1 MQSHVL
7 SSAMAPL
14 IMYSAPIKVVSK
26 PDQVQ
31 KRRKKREEEAK
42 RKAASVALATGLVSP
57 AAASLA
63 AVPLFGHPL
72 TDEMVKAL
80 QNVERQQ
87 HAQQELLN
95 RVIELLGGR
104 PPNIVLTQS
113 ELLALESLGI
123 EPLEMGDPQ
132 EPVSWDNNNNS
143 GSDSEEAS
151 SSEQRKSTSC
161 ACVCVLTRATEPRL
175 EHLRGG
181 AAPVAAP
188 TPLPAAA
195 ERPPEKVLDLESAFA
210 LMMSSYE
217 TMSAEQRTEKIRNVV
232 RQTQISRDSV
242 SEIHDLFYAEGLQRA
257 LSDDANGDS
266 IMMEPIGRHGAS
278 AGEACTCEDCPHKKE
293 LARIENF
300 YREVFSLY

>member
-1 MQSHVL
+1 MKVAPMDFKAIISENGRQVNGEARVNVLTSQLEDMLFRIRIRADNRKKYASLALMQSHHSAL
-7 SSAMAPL
+7 SSAMPPL

-57 AAASLA
+57 AAASLS
-63 AVPLFGHPL
+63 AVPLFGHPV

-95 RVIELLGGR
+95 RVIEQLGGR

-132 EPVSWDNNNNS
+132 EPVSWDNNS
-143 GSDSEEAS
+143 GSDSEDAT
-151 SSEQRKSTSC
+151 SSEQRKSPPRLSLVSAC
-161 ACVCVLTRATEPRL
+161 AC
-175 EHLRGG
+175 
-181 AAPVAAP
+181 
-188 TPLPAAA
+188 
-195 ERPPEKVLDLESAFA
+195 
-210 LMMSSYE
+210 
-217 TMSAEQRTEKIRNVV
+217 
-232 RQTQISRDSV
+232 
-242 SEIHDLFYAEGLQRA
+242 
-257 LSDDANGDS
+257 
-266 IMMEPIGRHGAS
+266 
-278 AGEACTCEDCPHKKE
+278 
-293 LARIENF
+293 
-300 YREVFSLY
+300 